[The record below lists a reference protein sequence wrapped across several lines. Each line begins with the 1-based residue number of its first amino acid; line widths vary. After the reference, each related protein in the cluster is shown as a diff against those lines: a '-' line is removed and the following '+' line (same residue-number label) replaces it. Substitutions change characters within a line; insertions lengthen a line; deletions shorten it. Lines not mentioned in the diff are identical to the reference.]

1 MFSYDKQIDDQI
13 VLYETGENF
22 LFVFLPI
29 QTRLCL

>member
-1 MFSYDKQIDDQI
+1 MFSYYKQIDDQI
-13 VLYETGENF
+13 VLYETVENF